1 MEKNPINFESIFIN
15 IPDNITDLPTHI
27 FLIISQNTKHI
38 FCSARQSWLARS
50 LAHSLM
56 IREVDRKS
64 ATTYRN
70 LARKPSN
77 SQSTKMRYL

>member
-50 LAHSLM
+50 LM